1 MSEIVDFV
9 VRQYHCRICGITHEI
24 QLRKSICEKHK
35 KFPFSHIFLHGELKN
50 ILTTLYL
57 DKDMQIRG
65 VDVQQLGEDDIFSKE
80 QVISI
85 TGTLMEEVE
94 RLRIENM
101 KLQKEL
107 DIFRKKVKQSYF

>member
-9 VRQYHCRICGITHEI
+9 IRQYHCRICGITHKI
-24 QLRKSICEKHK
+24 QLRKSICEKKK
-35 KFPFSHIFLHGELKN
+35 KFPFSHTFLHGELKN

-57 DKDMQIRG
+57 DKDLQIRG

-80 QVISI
+80 QVVSI
-85 TGTLMEEVE
+85 AGTLTEEIE
-94 RLRIENM
+94 RLRIENV

-107 DIFRKKVKQSYF
+107 NVFKKKVKN

>member
-1 MSEIVDFV
+1 MSEIEDFI

-24 QLRKSICEKHK
+24 QLRKSICKKQK
-35 KFPFSHIFLHGELKN
+35 KFPFSHAFLHGELKN

-57 DKDMQIRG
+57 DKDLQIRG

-85 TGTLMEEVE
+85 TCTLMEEIE

-107 DIFRKKVKQSYF
+107 NILKKEVKHS

>member
-1 MSEIVDFV
+1 
-9 VRQYHCRICGITHEI
+9 
-24 QLRKSICEKHK
+24 
-35 KFPFSHIFLHGELKN
+35 
-50 ILTTLYL
+50 
-57 DKDMQIRG
+57 MQIRG

-94 RLRIENM
+94 RLRIENV

-107 DIFRKKVKQSYF
+107 NVFKKKVKN